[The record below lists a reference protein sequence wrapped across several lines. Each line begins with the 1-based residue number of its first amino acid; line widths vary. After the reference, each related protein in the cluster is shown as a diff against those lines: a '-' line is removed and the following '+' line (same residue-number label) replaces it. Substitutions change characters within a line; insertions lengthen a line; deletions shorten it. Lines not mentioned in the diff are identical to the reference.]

1 MRAKADVGWLVGIFG
16 FRPRYLRALFRDLG
30 AVTGA
35 ALAGF
40 RSHTARISE
49 KACEITG

>member
-1 MRAKADVGWLVGIFG
+1 VENALVGIFG

-35 ALAGF
+35 GAALAGF